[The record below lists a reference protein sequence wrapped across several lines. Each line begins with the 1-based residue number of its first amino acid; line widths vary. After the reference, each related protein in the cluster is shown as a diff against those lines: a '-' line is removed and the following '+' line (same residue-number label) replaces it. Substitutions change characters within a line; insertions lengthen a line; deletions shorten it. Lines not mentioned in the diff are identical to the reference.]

1 MIQHLVY
8 KCPKCQNTLLV
19 SNKMLHDLKCTE
31 ENPAT
36 YENILSQQEQQVTNY
51 ISNYNPK
58 SNPQSINN
66 PNNYNP
72 NENSSMRTS
81 RRMSIK
87 HDDGTMTDFRK
98 EKNMRGK
105 EELVEIKYDP
115 QGNIISRKKADNSEF
130 IDQLNNDYQEVT
142 GFNDFVDYDP
152 NEYYEVNEENERKY
166 NNMNNNIIKNEI
178 TYNNNQIIYE
188 TAATQEIVYE
198 APPQYD
204 PNITINQPIEETVV
218 NSNGNL
224 SHYTINNI
232 IRNSMTRSNNLN
244 NNLSNPFNNMNTNEF
259 NYPSQENSINN
270 IINSQIFNN
279 SPGNNGIYNQGMGI
293 NNNNIYMGTGDILNG
308 TEGLINNDFNNV
320 QYPY

>member
-36 YENILSQQEQQVTNY
+36 YESILSQQEQQVTNY
-51 ISNYNPK
+51 IS
-58 SNPQSINN
+58 
-66 PNNYNP
+66 NYNP

-130 IDQLNNDYQEVT
+130 IEQLNNDYQEVT

-224 SHYTINNI
+224 SHNTINNI
-232 IRNSMTRSNNLN
+232 IGNSMTRSNNLN

-270 IINSQIFNN
+270 IINSQILDNRT
-279 SPGNNGIYNQGMGI
+279 GNNGIYNQGMGI
-293 NNNNIYMGTGDILNG
+293 NNNNIYTGTENILNG
-308 TEGLINNDFNNV
+308 TEGISNNNFNNV

>member
-36 YENILSQQEQQVTNY
+36 YENILSQQGQQATNY
-51 ISNYNPK
+51 ISNYNPNEI
-58 SNPQSINN
+58 SSI
-66 PNNYNP
+66 
-72 NENSSMRTS
+72 RTS

-115 QGNIISRKKADNSEF
+115 QGNIISRKKADNSQYIE
-130 IDQLNNDYQEVT
+130 QLNNDYQEVT
-142 GFNDFVDYDP
+142 GFNEFVDYDP

-166 NNMNNNIIKNEI
+166 NNMNNNNIIDNGI
-178 TYNNNQIIYE
+178 TFNNNQVIYE

-224 SHYTINNI
+224 SHNTINNI
-232 IRNSMTRSNNLN
+232 IRNSLTRSNNLD
-244 NNLSNPFNNMNTNEF
+244 NNLSNPFNNMNINEF
-259 NYPSQENSINN
+259 NIDN
-270 IINSQIFNN
+270 IINSQILNN
-279 SPGNNGIYNQGMGI
+279 SSGNNGIYNQGMGI
-293 NNNNIYMGTGDILNG
+293 NNNNIYMGTGGILNVN
-308 TEGLINNDFNNV
+308 EGGNNDFNNV

>member
-36 YENILSQQEQQVTNY
+36 YENILSQQGQQATNY
-51 ISNYNPK
+51 ISNYNPNEI
-58 SNPQSINN
+58 SSI
-66 PNNYNP
+66 
-72 NENSSMRTS
+72 RTS

-130 IDQLNNDYQEVT
+130 IEQLNNDYQEVT

-166 NNMNNNIIKNEI
+166 NNMNNNNIIDNGI
-178 TYNNNQIIYE
+178 TFNNNQVIYE

-224 SHYTINNI
+224 SHNTINNI
-232 IRNSMTRSNNLN
+232 IRNSLTRSNNLD

>member
-36 YENILSQQEQQVTNY
+36 YENILSQQLQSATNDT
-51 ISNYNPK
+51 SNYNP
-58 SNPQSINN
+58 NT
-66 PNNYNP
+66 
-72 NENSSMRTS
+72 NSSIRMS

-130 IDQLNNDYQEVT
+130 IEQLNNDYQEVT

-166 NNMNNNIIKNEI
+166 NNMNNNIINNNEI
-178 TYNNNQIIYE
+178 TFNNNQVIYE
-188 TAATQEIVYE
+188 TAAAQEIVYE

-204 PNITINQPIEETVV
+204 PNITIHQPIEETVV
-218 NSNGNL
+218 NSNGNI
-224 SHYTINNI
+224 SDNTINNI
-232 IRNSMTRSNNLN
+232 IRNSMTRSNNIN
-244 NNLSNPFNNMNTNEF
+244 NNLSNPFNNININEF
-259 NYPSQENSINN
+259 NYSSQPKSINN
-270 IINSQIFNN
+270 IINSQIVDNN
-279 SPGNNGIYNQGMGI
+279 SIYNQGMEV
-293 NNNNIYMGTGDILNG
+293 NNNNVYMGTENIVNG
-308 TEGLINNDFNNV
+308 TENISTNNFNSI